1 MSKVQ
6 TSASTQLT
14 GTRPPFG
21 LPDVMILLAVLI
33 WGVNT
38 SIVKATLAVL
48 HPMVFNA
55 LRFSLSSIV
64 MVLIS
69 HFQRQPLSLPQED
82 LRRTFPIMVIGV
94 LLYQLLFVF
103 GLSQTTAGNTS
114 VILATIPIFIAL
126 YWGLI
131 RRQRLPALIWAG
143 AVMTFIGVALLT
155 LGSGKAFHSGSAPLI
170 GDGLILLAAVCWAA
184 YTIGS
189 QSLLE
194 RHSPTTITTLSMLF
208 AAPVLDLIAVP
219 QLLRMEWGAVP
230 WPAWAGLLFSAVFSI
245 ALSYLFWNTGVQYMG
260 SARATAYSN
269 LTPII
274 ALITAWIAL
283 RERLN
288 LIQMSGAAVVLV
300 GIWLVRF
307 DPRLRRRPRAPA
319 VSASSE

>member
-1 MSKVQ
+1 MSRAQV
-6 TSASTQLT
+6 SPSTQYT

-21 LPDVMILLAVLI
+21 LPDVLILLAVLI

-38 SIVKATLAVL
+38 SVVKATLAVM
-48 HPMVFNA
+48 HPIVFNA

-64 MVLIS
+64 MLLIS
-69 HFQRQPLSLPQED
+69 RLQRQSLALPRED
-82 LRRTFPIMVIGV
+82 RRRTFPVMVVGV

-103 GLSQTTAGNTS
+103 GLSRTTAGNTS
-114 VILATIPIFIAL
+114 VLLATIPIFIAL

-143 AVMTFIGVALLT
+143 AVLTFSGVAMLT
-155 LGSGKAFHSGSAPLI
+155 LGSGKTFRPGSSSLI

-194 RHSPTTITTLSMLF
+194 RHSPTKITTLSMLF
-208 AAPVLDLIAVP
+208 AAPALDLIALP
-219 QLLRMEWGAVP
+219 QLLRTDWGAIP

-274 ALITAWIAL
+274 SLITAWIAL
-283 RERLN
+283 GERLN
-288 LIQMSGAAVVLV
+288 VIQMAGAAVVLV

-307 DPRLRRRPRAPA
+307 DPRLRRQKRPA
-319 VSASSE
+319 ASTASE

>member
-1 MSKVQ
+1 MSRAQ
-6 TSASTQLT
+6 SAPSSQYT

-21 LPDVMILLAVLI
+21 LPDVLILLAVLI

-38 SIVKATLAVL
+38 SIVKATLAVM

-64 MVLIS
+64 MLGIS
-69 HFQRQPLSLPQED
+69 RLQRQSLSLPPED
-82 LRRTFPIMVIGV
+82 RRRTFPIMVVGV

-103 GLSQTTAGNTS
+103 GLSRTTAGNTS
-114 VILATIPIFIAL
+114 VLLATIPIFIAL
-126 YWGLI
+126 YWGLV

-143 AVMTFIGVALLT
+143 AVLTFIGVAMLT
-155 LGSGKAFHSGSAPLI
+155 LGTGQAFRSSSSSLI

-194 RHSPTTITTLSMLF
+194 RHSPTKITTLSMVF
-208 AAPVLDLIAVP
+208 AAPALDLIAIP
-219 QLLRMEWGAVP
+219 QLLQTP
-230 WPAWAGLLFSAVFSI
+230 WRSIPPAAWAGLLFSAVFSI

-274 ALITAWIAL
+274 SLITAWFAL
-283 RERLN
+283 GERLTAV
-288 LIQMSGAAVVLV
+288 QMIGAAVVLL

-307 DPRLRRRPRAPA
+307 DPRLRRRRRAA

>member
-1 MSKVQ
+1 V
-6 TSASTQLT
+6 L
-14 GTRPPFG
+14 
-21 LPDVMILLAVLI
+21 ILLAVLI

-38 SIVKATLAVL
+38 SIVKATLAVM

-64 MVLIS
+64 MLLIS
-69 HFQRQPLSLPQED
+69 RLQRQSLALPRED
-82 LRRTFPIMVIGV
+82 RRRTFPIMVVGV

-103 GLSQTTAGNTS
+103 GLSRTTAGNTS
-114 VILATIPIFIAL
+114 VLLATIPIFIAL

-143 AVMTFIGVALLT
+143 AVLTFSGVAMLT
-155 LGSGKAFHSGSAPLI
+155 LGSGETFRSGSSSLI

-194 RHSPTTITTLSMLF
+194 RHSPTKITTLSMLF
-208 AAPVLDLIAVP
+208 AAPALDLIALP
-219 QLLRMEWGAVP
+219 QLLRTDWGAIP
-230 WPAWAGLLFSAVFSI
+230 WPAWAGLFFSAVFSI

-274 ALITAWIAL
+274 SLITAWIAL
-283 RERLN
+283 GERLN
-288 LIQMSGAAVVLV
+288 VIQMTGAAVVLV

-307 DPRLRRRPRAPA
+307 DPRLRRQKRPAA
-319 VSASSE
+319 SAASE

>member
-1 MSKVQ
+1 MSRAPVSSSNQ
-6 TSASTQLT
+6 YA

-21 LPDVMILLAVLI
+21 LPDVLILLAVLI

-38 SIVKATLAVL
+38 SIVKATLAVM

-55 LRFSLSSIV
+55 LRFSLSSVV
-64 MVLIS
+64 MLLIS
-69 HFQRQPLSLPQED
+69 RLQRQSLALPRED
-82 LRRTFPIMVIGV
+82 RRRTFPIMVVGV

-103 GLSQTTAGNTS
+103 GLSRTTAGNTS
-114 VILATIPIFIAL
+114 VLLATIPIFIAL

-143 AVMTFIGVALLT
+143 AVLTFSGVAMLT
-155 LGSGKAFHSGSAPLI
+155 LGSGETFRSGSSSLI

-194 RHSPTTITTLSMLF
+194 RHSPTKITTLSMLF
-208 AAPVLDLIAVP
+208 AAPALDLIALP
-219 QLLRMEWGAVP
+219 QLLRTDWGAIP

-274 ALITAWIAL
+274 SLITAWIAL
-283 RERLN
+283 GERLN
-288 LIQMSGAAVVLV
+288 VIQMTGAAVVLV

-307 DPRLRRRPRAPA
+307 DPRLRRQKRPAA
-319 VSASSE
+319 SAASE